1 MEELMT
7 ADTKLRVLRI
17 GRKWSQDQVAEKIG
31 VTQAAY
37 AKLEAGKTRLTIDRA
52 QQLADV
58 YEIEPEYFFSSHT
71 SAIHYNTGINSHSN
85 SVFHPKNYIDIN
97 YESDKTIFDLIL
109 CEKDKALKEK
119 DEQIHFL
126 ISTLENVQNEK
137 KKLLQL
143 LEKKLTIKS

>member
-1 MEELMT
+1 M
-7 ADTKLRVLRI
+7 
-17 GRKWSQDQVAEKIG
+17 
-31 VTQAAY
+31 
-37 AKLEAGKTRLTIDRA
+37 
-52 QQLADV
+52 
-58 YEIEPEYFFSSHT
+58 
-71 SAIHYNTGINSHSN
+71 
-85 SVFHPKNYIDIN
+85 
-97 YESDKTIFDLIL
+97 FDLIL